1 MELIDILNEIVKS
14 FNEEYSVV
22 EGEEYSATLSTYV
35 ITYTPDTFLIR
46 LLLYTRRC
54 TVEVGIEMPFLN
66 PMTCSLL
73 HEIGHL
79 ETEELMVDD
88 TQLRNEY
95 ENSNEGAQ
103 ESFARYCE
111 LYNEQIATQWA
122 IFYILDNK
130 EQVKEW
136 DKRLRLSLP
145 RG

>member
-35 ITYTPDTFLIR
+35 ITYTLDTFLSDFYFIQEM
-46 LLLYTRRC
+46 YRRG
-54 TVEVGIEMPFLN
+54 GIEMPFLN

-95 ENSNEGAQ
+95 ENSDDCSQ
-103 ESFARYCE
+103 
-111 LYNEQIATQWA
+111 
-122 IFYILDNK
+122 
-130 EQVKEW
+130 
-136 DKRLRLSLP
+136 
-145 RG
+145 

>member
-1 MELIDILNEIVKS
+1 
-14 FNEEYSVV
+14 
-22 EGEEYSATLSTYV
+22 
-35 ITYTPDTFLIR
+35 
-46 LLLYTRRC
+46 
-54 TVEVGIEMPFLN
+54 MPFLN

-79 ETEELMVDD
+79 ETEELMVMIHNYAMSMK
-88 TQLRNEY
+88 TQTRVRKNLLK
-95 ENSNEGAQ
+95 
-103 ESFARYCE
+103 RYCE

>member
-14 FNEEYSVV
+14 FNEDYSVV
-22 EGEEYSATLSTYV
+22 EGEEYSATLSTYI
-35 ITYTPDTFLIR
+35 ITYTLDTFLSDF
-46 LLLYTRRC
+46 YFVQEMYRRG
-54 TVEVGIEMPFLN
+54 GIEMPFLN

-95 ENSNEGAQ
+95 GNSNEGAQ

-136 DKRLRLSLP
+136 DRRLRLSLP
-145 RG
+145 RE

>member
-14 FNEEYSVV
+14 FNGDYSVV
-22 EGEEYSATLSTYV
+22 EGEEYSATLSTCV
-35 ITYTPDTFLIR
+35 ITYTPDVFLSDFYFIQEM
-46 LLLYTRRC
+46 YRRG
-54 TVEVGIEMPFLN
+54 GIEMPFLN

-79 ETEELMVDD
+79 ETKELLVDD

-95 ENSNEGAQ
+95 ENLNEGAQ
-103 ESFARYCE
+103 ESFTKYCE

-122 IFYILDNK
+122 IFYILDKK

>member
-1 MELIDILNEIVKS
+1 MELIDIMNEIVKS
-14 FNEEYSVV
+14 FNEDYSVV

-35 ITYTPDTFLIR
+35 ITYTPDVFLSDFYFIQEM
-46 LLLYTRRC
+46 YRRG
-54 TVEVGIEMPFLN
+54 GIEMPFLN

-95 ENSNEGAQ
+95 ENSNDGAQ
-103 ESFARYCE
+103 ESFERYCE

>member
-14 FNEEYSVV
+14 FNGEYSVV

-35 ITYTPDTFLIR
+35 ITYTLNTFLSDI
-46 LLLYTRRC
+46 YFIQEMYRRG
-54 TVEVGIEMPFLN
+54 GIEMPFLN

>member
-35 ITYTPDTFLIR
+35 ITYTLNTFLSDI
-46 LLLYTRRC
+46 YFIQEMYRRG
-54 TVEVGIEMPFLN
+54 GIEMPFLN

>member
-1 MELIDILNEIVKS
+1 MELIDIMNEIVKS
-14 FNEEYSVV
+14 FNEEYSAV
-22 EGEEYSATLSTYV
+22 EGEEYSATLSTCV
-35 ITYTPDTFLIR
+35 ITYTPDVFLSDFYFIQEM
-46 LLLYTRRC
+46 YRRGG
-54 TVEVGIEMPFLN
+54 TEMPFLN

-95 ENSNEGAQ
+95 ENANEGAQ